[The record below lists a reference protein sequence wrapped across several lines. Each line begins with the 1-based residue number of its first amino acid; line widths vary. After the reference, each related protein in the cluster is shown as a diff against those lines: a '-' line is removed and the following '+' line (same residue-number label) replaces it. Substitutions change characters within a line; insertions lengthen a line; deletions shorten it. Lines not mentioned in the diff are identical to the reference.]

1 MSDYPANWI
10 QTRLGDMAEVR
21 YGKAKPAQ
29 EGNIPVVGSSGVYA
43 STCTALIDY
52 PTLIVGRKGTAGK
65 VWLQEEP
72 CWPADTTFYLEW
84 KKCNADLLFLYY
96 AMTARPLSGEHA
108 RTTMPSL
115 QKPDLEDYAVWLPPL
130 PEQRAI
136 AATLRAV
143 QDTRE
148 ARRRELALERERKAA
163 LMEDLF
169 TCGTR
174 GEPCK
179 QTEIGPMPQ
188 SWEVVLLDSVAQV
201 SSGGTPDRKNSAYW
215 NGEIPWVKTGEIN
228 YNIIHDTD
236 EKITEEGLRNSST
249 RIIPAG
255 TLLLAMYGQGVTRGR
270 VAILGI
276 DASINQACAAL
287 CFNSQ
292 KVETRFIFYYLSK
305 AYDAIR
311 NLGHGAN
318 QTNLNATHIKSIPL
332 PLPSLDEQHAVA
344 DALTACDQKI
354 AALEAEAALHD
365 ELFRALLEELMTGR
379 ISTLPLVAAME

>member
-1 MSDYPANWI
+1 
-10 QTRLGDMAEVR
+10 
-21 YGKAKPAQ
+21 
-29 EGNIPVVGSSGVYA
+29 
-43 STCTALIDY
+43 
-52 PTLIVGRKGTAGK
+52 
-65 VWLQEEP
+65 
-72 CWPADTTFYLEW
+72 
-84 KKCNADLLFLYY
+84 
-96 AMTARPLSGEHA
+96 
-108 RTTMPSL
+108 
-115 QKPDLEDYAVWLPPL
+115 
-130 PEQRAI
+130 
-136 AATLRAV
+136 
-143 QDTRE
+143 
-148 ARRRELALERERKAA
+148 
-163 LMEDLF
+163 
-169 TCGTR
+169 
-174 GEPCK
+174 
-179 QTEIGPMPQ
+179 
-188 SWEVVLLDSVAQV
+188 VAQV